1 MSRTQQT
8 SGGNSPV
15 KKYLS
20 FGGGTGQIGWYDKNA
35 PEDEKKKAVDS
46 LEFTILDIKSSIR
59 GYHEASSSQ
68 ISSNMLD
75 PYSVG
80 KEEFEVR
87 LGGKVIKKGIWSK
100 IKSEL
105 DSEAK
110 GAKFT
115 TNIFALADVG
125 NGMEVV
131 KLDLNGSAL
140 SPWIEFSK
148 EIGDSIYD
156 KKITITKGQLCTR
169 KNGETAP
176 VSDAEYKKI
185 LDAAIKN
192 PLAPRPVLF
201 YTSAFSAVDLTES
214 EAGDAIKADE
224 ALQAYFDA
232 AGNKSEG
239 QEDTTEATTKEN
251 PEQYK
256 APVRTPVST
265 EKEDSDLPF

>member
-1 MSRTQQT
+1 MSRTNKS
-8 SGGNSPV
+8 SGGSSPV
-15 KKYLS
+15 KKYLA
-20 FGGGTGQIGWYDKNA
+20 FGGGTGEIQWYDKNA
-35 PEDEKKKAVDS
+35 PEDERKKSVES
-46 LEFTILDIKSSIR
+46 LDFVLLDIKSSIK

-75 PYSVG
+75 PYAVG
-80 KEEFEVR
+80 KEDFEVK
-87 LGGKVIKKGIWSK
+87 LGGKVVKTGIWSQ
-100 IKSEL
+100 IKAEL
-105 DSEAK
+105 DSIAK

-125 NGMEVV
+125 DGVEVV

-148 EIGDSIYD
+148 SLGDTIDD

-185 LDAAIKN
+185 LDAAKKN

-201 YTSAFSAVDLTES
+201 YESSFSAVDLTEA
-214 EAGDAIKADE
+214 EAEAADAADE
-224 ALQAYFDA
+224 KLQAYFDSIGLGA
-232 AGNKSEG
+232 SSDEV
-239 QEDTTEATTKEN
+239 QETVKED
-251 PEQYK
+251 PAQYK
-256 APVRTPVST
+256 APSPVKD
-265 EKEDSDLPF
+265 EEAVEEDDLPF